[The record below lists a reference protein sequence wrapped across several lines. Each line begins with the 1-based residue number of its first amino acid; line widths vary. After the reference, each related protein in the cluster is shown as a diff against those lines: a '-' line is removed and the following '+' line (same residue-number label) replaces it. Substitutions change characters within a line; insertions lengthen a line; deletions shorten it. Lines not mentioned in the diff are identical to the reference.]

1 MLYRVLVSLAC
12 VAAFLVYSP
21 TVEAQN
27 SGALRDAAAKAF
39 EAGNYKAAIQSAQE
53 YLEKFPDELD
63 TDKVRFLLGLA
74 QYSDGDYRGCIATFA
89 DPKKL
94 PEELIDTI
102 NLHLGL
108 SYYFVGDFDKAL
120 PPLTKAAATKD
131 EEAKK
136 SIAPF
141 AQYYVGRSHMDKA
154 SKLDEAK
161 DKQGAARAFEAAVAA
176 YTKFM
181 NDYPGHELTVD
192 VATARATAYVLLG
205 KLEEALKDLEALKA
219 KPESAGTADDIDFLT
234 GYVLT
239 QSAQKLQD
247 DFKDEEA
254 KALIAQARDIYKRL
268 ASSSNLVM
276 ANQAAFQLANL
287 DFASR
292 QYQEAINAYRAL
304 RSKQELIKSQEERI
318 AAVRRQI
325 SEEGANRERIRVL
338 QQTLKRE
345 EQKLTAVQNAPDSAV
360 DGLSRVGDSFL
371 QMGAQNPIYY
381 DMARLIY
388 RFASRFA
395 DEEQQKT
402 LTIQTIISF
411 ALQGLATQAE
421 SKFAEFLR
429 KFPKDPQAENVPFL
443 IGQAL
448 QRQGKFE
455 EAIKKFQESLEKF
468 PNARVTSQV
477 PKEIAACQV
486 ALGKADQAILTFDK
500 FIQDAKA
507 GKIKVA
513 PDAVEDAQ
521 RQRSLALLAA
531 KKVDEAIAAMRELAQ
546 TAKNEGIQEEAAFQV
561 GAMLSQANKHEEAAQ
576 AFQEFASK
584 FPNAPRAS
592 QAAYFTAVSYEKA
605 KKFDEAIAAFR
616 NAATRFKDTEIGIAS
631 LDKVW
636 RILLA
641 QNKFDEAVAVQDELV
656 AAYPQ
661 APQSML
667 ALYDRAKYL
676 DEKAKKKVE
685 AAAAYEKVYAAY
697 KKLPQEVLDSPR
709 GEAMSEYP
717 SASLVRSAEILRRD
731 AVSLGVFKDLDE
743 AKKAEWKKNVAGA
756 RALLEKAVTEFPKS
770 KALAFAL
777 SKLVETLLME
787 VDAGLMSLNDATT
800 YLSRLAGDMR
810 EELAQVQIFIARASL
825 MFQAGQAEQA
835 LLFYEEA
842 FQKISD
848 PKRMVWQDFDRYG
861 TILLDNQRWDKAQT
875 VYTQL
880 RDNFTEQRA
889 QAAATYGL
897 GAAAQGKNDVV
908 TAEKFFA
915 ELKEKYPWSEKIL
928 EAEYGRAMAL
938 LAQGKYEE
946 SFAALKTILGSTRS
960 TNETKAKSMLA
971 FARGLIEMGDKGL
984 KTEETKQGGNLPDRN
999 IYELAHNYANKIVI
1013 FYNAALPQLAAEAL
1027 YVAADAKFKQARS
1040 TNDAAAKAKAQD
1052 DAKKLVD
1059 TLLKDFPNSPWATK
1073 ARDLK

>member
-1 MLYRVLVSLAC
+1 MVCRILVPLAC
-12 VAAFLVYSP
+12 LAAFLAFP
-21 TVEAQN
+21 PAVEAQN
-27 SGALRDAAAKAF
+27 PGALRDAASKAF
-39 EAGNYKAAIQSAQE
+39 EAGNYKVAIESAKE
-53 YLEKFPDELD
+53 YLEKFPDD
-63 TDKVRFLLGLA
+63 RDADKVRFLLGLA
-74 QYSDGDYRGCIATFA
+74 QYSDGDYKGCIATFA

-94 PEELIDTI
+94 PEELIDTV
-102 NLHLGL
+102 NFHLGA
-108 SYYFVGDFDKAL
+108 SHYFLGDFDKAL
-120 PPLTKAAATKD
+120 APLAAAAAAKD
-131 EEAKK
+131 EEAQKT
-136 SIAPF
+136 IAPF
-141 AQYYVGRSHMDKA
+141 AQYYVGRSHMDKG

-161 DKQGAARAFEAAVAA
+161 DKAGASRAFEAAVAA

-181 NDYPGHELTVD
+181 TDHPGHELTTD
-192 VATARATAYVLLG
+192 VATARATANVLLG
-205 KLEEALKDLEALKA
+205 KLEDALKDLEALKA
-219 KPESAGTADDIDFLT
+219 KPESAGMADDIDFLT
-234 GYVLT
+234 GFVLT
-239 QSAQKLQD
+239 QSAQKLQA
-247 DFKDEEA
+247 DFKEEEA
-254 KALIAQARDIYKRL
+254 KAVIAQAKETYDRL
-268 ASSSNLVM
+268 ARSSNLVM

-304 RSKQELIKSQEERI
+304 RSKDELIKSQEERI

-325 SEEGANRERIRVL
+325 SETGGNRDRIRAL

-345 EQKLTAVQNAPDSAV
+345 EQKLAGVQSAPELAV

-381 DMARLIY
+381 DMARLTY

-395 DEEQQKT
+395 NEEQQKT
-402 LTIQTIISF
+402 LTIQTVISF
-411 ALQGLATQAE
+411 AMQGLAAQAE
-421 SKFAEFLR
+421 SKFTEFR
-429 KFPKDPQAENVPFL
+429 QKYPNDPQAENVPFL

-455 EAIKKFQESLEKF
+455 EAIQKFQESLEKF
-468 PNARVTSQV
+468 PNARVTPQV

-486 ALGKADQAILTFDK
+486 ALGKADEAILTFDK

-513 PDAVEDAQ
+513 PEAIEDAQ

-531 KKVDEAIAAMRELAQ
+531 QKVDEAIAAMRELAQ
-546 TAKNEGIQEEAAFQV
+546 TAKNAAIREEAAFQV
-561 GAMLSQANKHEEAAQ
+561 GAMLSQANKHEDAGK
-576 AFQEFASK
+576 AFQDFASK
-584 FPNAPRAS
+584 FPDSPRAS
-592 QAAYFTAVSYEKA
+592 QAAYFTAISYEKA

-616 NAATRFKDTEIGIAS
+616 AAAARFKDTEIGIAS
-631 LDKVW
+631 LDKMW
-636 RILLA
+636 RTLLG
-641 QNKFDEAVAVQDELV
+641 QNKFDEAVAVQDEMV

-667 ALYDRAKYL
+667 ALYDRAKHL
-676 DEKAKKKVE
+676 DEKAKKKEE
-685 AAAAYEKVYAAY
+685 AAAAYQKVYEAY
-697 KKLPQEVLDSPR
+697 KKLPREVLDSPR

-717 SASLVRSAEILRRD
+717 SASLVRSAEIKRRD

-743 AKKAEWKKNVAGA
+743 AKKADWKKNVAEA
-756 RALLEKAVTEFPKS
+756 RALLEKAVIEFPKS

-777 SKLVETLLME
+777 SKLVESLLME
-787 VDAGLMSLNDATT
+787 VEAGLMGLNDAAT
-800 YLSRLAGDMR
+800 YLSRLAGGIR

-848 PKRMVWQDFDRYG
+848 PKRMTWQDYDRFG
-861 TILLDNQRWDKAQT
+861 SILLDNQRWDKART

-880 RDNFTEQRA
+880 RENFTDQRA

-897 GAAAQGKNDVV
+897 GAAAQGKNDLV

-915 ELKEKYPWSEKIL
+915 ELKEKYPWSEKIQ
-928 EAEYGRAMAL
+928 EAEYGRAVAL

-946 SFAALKTILGSTRS
+946 AFAILKAVLGTTRS
-960 TNETKAKSMLA
+960 SNETKAKSMLA

-984 KTEETKQGGNLPDRN
+984 KTEETKQGGNRPDLN
-999 IYELAHNYANKIVI
+999 IFELAHNNAIKIDI
-1013 FYNAALPQLAAEAL
+1013 FYRSALPQLVAEAL
-1027 YVAADAKFKQARS
+1027 YVAAEAKFKQAR
-1040 TNDAAAKAKAQD
+1040 TLTDAEAKAKAQA

-1059 TLLKDFPNSPWATK
+1059 TLLKDHANSPWATK